1 MSKANQQH
9 LTLGGLTILL
19 NIKFLLKHPSYF
31 IALGFGVGLSKR
43 APGTLGTL
51 LGIPLYLFIFS
62 YSFATQIVL
71 AFLFTI
77 GGIFICDK
85 TAHALKL
92 KDPSAIVWDEISAF
106 FLMLIIARPALNIFP
121 IFELFVLFRIFDIWK
136 PFPIS
141 FIDKHVG
148 GGLGIMLDDYLA
160 AFFALMIYFSMQWL
174 IL

>member
-1 MSKANQQH
+1 M
-9 LTLGGLTILL
+9 L
-19 NIKFLLKHPSYF
+19 NIKFLLKHPTYF

-51 LGIPLYLFIFS
+51 VGIPLYLFIFS
-62 YSFATQIVL
+62 YSFATQMFL

-77 GGIFICDK
+77 GGVFVCDQ
-85 TAHALKL
+85 TARALQI

-106 FLMLIIARPALNIFP
+106 FLMLIIADPVLNFFQ
-121 IFELFVLFRIFDIWK
+121 IFELFILFRVFDIWK

-141 FIDKHVG
+141 YIDRNVS
-148 GGLGIMLDDYLA
+148 GGLGIMLDDYVA
-160 AFFALMIYFSMQWL
+160 AFFALIVYFSMQWL

>member
-1 MSKANQQH
+1 
-9 LTLGGLTILL
+9 LTILL
-19 NIKFLLKHPSYF
+19 NIQFLLKHPSHF

-51 LGIPLYLFIFS
+51 VGIPLYLFIFS
-62 YSFATQIVL
+62 YSFTTQILL

-77 GGIFICDK
+77 GGIFICDQ
-85 TAHALKL
+85 TARALKI
-92 KDPSAIVWDEISAF
+92 KDPSPIVWDEISAF
-106 FLMLIIARPALNIFP
+106 FLMLIIARPALNI
-121 IFELFVLFRIFDIWK
+121 
-136 PFPIS
+136 FPIS

>member
-1 MSKANQQH
+1 M
-9 LTLGGLTILL
+9 L

-43 APGTLGTL
+43 APGTFGTF
-51 LGIPLYLFIFS
+51 LGIPPYLLIFS
-62 YSFATQIVL
+62 YSFASQILL
-71 AFLFTI
+71 AFLFAI
-77 GGIFICDK
+77 GGIFICDQ
-85 TAHALKL
+85 TARELKL

-106 FLMLIIARPALNIFP
+106 FLMLIIARPALNIFA
-121 IFELFVLFRIFDIWK
+121 IFELFILFRIFDIWK

-141 FIDKHVG
+141 FVEKRVG

-160 AFFALMIYFSMQWL
+160 AFFALIIYCSIQWL

>member
-1 MSKANQQH
+1 
-9 LTLGGLTILL
+9 LL
-19 NIKFLLKHPSYF
+19 NIKFLLKHPSYL
-31 IALGFGVGLSKR
+31 IALGFGVGLSRR

-51 LGIPLYLFIFS
+51 ISIPLYLFIYS
-62 YSFATQIVL
+62 YSFVTQILL
-71 AFLFTI
+71 AFLFAC
-77 GGIFICDK
+77 GGIFICGQ
-85 TAHALKL
+85 TARALQM

-106 FLMLIIARPALNIFP
+106 FSMLIIARPTLNIFP

-141 FIDKHVG
+141 IIDKHVG

-160 AFFALMIYFSMQWL
+160 AFFALIIYFSMQWL

>member
-1 MSKANQQH
+1 M
-9 LTLGGLTILL
+9 TILL
-19 NIKFLLKHPSYF
+19 NIKFLLKHPSHF

-51 LGIPLYLFIFS
+51 VGIPLYLFIFS
-62 YSFATQIVL
+62 YSFATQILL

-77 GGIFICDK
+77 GGIFICDQ
-85 TAHALKL
+85 TARALKL

-106 FLMLIIARPALNIFP
+106 FLMLIIARPALNIFL
-121 IFELFVLFRIFDIWK
+121 IFELFVLFRIFDILK

-141 FIDKHVG
+141 FIDKHIS

-160 AFFALMIYFSMQWL
+160 AFFGLMIYFSMQWL